1 MANVEAREHKLL
13 ESFEAMNLL
22 VDGNVENAKDTQGTI
37 SSFNSI
43 AQSVKEKTERTV
55 DNVLDAQ
62 AETGNIRNEIEN
74 EMDMYTGLDMTVLNL
89 KKQLSRK
96 SVLFEDIY
104 NILGQLTYICEEYDK
119 KDMIADS

>member
-1 MANVEAREHKLL
+1 
-13 ESFEAMNLL
+13 
-22 VDGNVENAKDTQGTI
+22 
-37 SSFNSI
+37 
-43 AQSVKEKTERTV
+43 
-55 DNVLDAQ
+55 
-62 AETGNIRNEIEN
+62 
-74 EMDMYTGLDMTVLNL
+74 MDMYTGLDMTVLNL